1 MKGYLKNLA
10 WVVIFFAVFFIG
22 CEAQRSAEVVQP
34 IAPAEPEPEVAEPQL
49 AVEAEPET
57 VAC

>member
-22 CEAQRSAEVVQP
+22 CEAQRSAEVTQP
-34 IAPAEPEPEVAEPQL
+34 IPAEPEPEVAEPQL
-49 AVEAEPET
+49 AV
-57 VAC
+57 